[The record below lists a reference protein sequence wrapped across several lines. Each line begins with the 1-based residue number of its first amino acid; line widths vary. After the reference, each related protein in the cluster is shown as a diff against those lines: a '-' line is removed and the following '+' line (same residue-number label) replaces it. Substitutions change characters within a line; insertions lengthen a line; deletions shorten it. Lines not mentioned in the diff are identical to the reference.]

1 MVACYIVVALVGS
14 GLCQLARMVSV
25 AIGMGM
31 EDLVDRHYGGG
42 VYAVTCKHYALYRP
56 PYG

>member
-1 MVACYIVVALVGS
+1 MVACYIIVAIVGS

-25 AIGMGM
+25 AVGMGM
-31 EDLVDRHYGGG
+31 EDFGDWLYGWV